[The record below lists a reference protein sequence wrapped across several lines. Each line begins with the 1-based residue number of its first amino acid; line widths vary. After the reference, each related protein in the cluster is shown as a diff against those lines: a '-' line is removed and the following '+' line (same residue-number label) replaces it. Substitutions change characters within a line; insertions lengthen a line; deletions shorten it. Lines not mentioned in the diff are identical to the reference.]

1 VTIGVLPDEI
11 LLKIFDFC
19 RVAAVNEA
27 HVAVWLRVPVWS
39 KIWHNL
45 VHVCQRWR
53 YVVFS
58 SPLRLGLRI
67 YCTDDTVTSLR
78 EELDVWPP
86 FPIEILSSNL
96 GDNSIAAFEH
106 NDRICEI
113 TLYFHPPYSE
123 CATLATALQKP
134 FPALTSFQLS
144 THWNENLPVLPTTF
158 LGGFAPRLQL
168 LALSG
173 VPFPTLPQLLSSCN
187 DLSELKLRDIPDI
200 GYIPPESMAIA
211 LSTLPRLTYLCI
223 EFEKTGAIRLGH
235 PPPTSLTRAIL
246 PALTE
251 FKFRGVSG
259 YLEDLLARIDAPQL
273 KDLAIMFKQRPIDI
287 RLGQVVS
294 HSQTFGPF
302 RRVDVAFM
310 PYGVNIRLWVE
321 ERPQRDS
328 LNLKPFKLEI
338 IEAAPTRQVSFTAQ
352 ICTQFSSLLSSVT
365 RLNIGSDKSFLAFG
379 DSGFERLMDNTE
391 WLVLVRPFTAV
402 RTLHMYGK
410 VQLFMVSALRGHAGE
425 SVGAVLPKLHNLY
438 APKFYCDFRDVP
450 VEQAIERFIT
460 ARQHS
465 GRPVTV
471 HQPEYYVAISVS

>member
-1 VTIGVLPDEI
+1 
-11 LLKIFDFC
+11 
-19 RVAAVNEA
+19 
-27 HVAVWLRVPVWS
+27 
-39 KIWHNL
+39 
-45 VHVCQRWR
+45 
-53 YVVFS
+53 
-58 SPLRLGLRI
+58 
-67 YCTDDTVTSLR
+67 
-78 EELDVWPP
+78 
-86 FPIEILSSNL
+86 
-96 GDNSIAAFEH
+96 
-106 NDRICEI
+106 
-113 TLYFHPPYSE
+113 
-123 CATLATALQKP
+123 
-134 FPALTSFQLS
+134 
-144 THWNENLPVLPTTF
+144 
-158 LGGFAPRLQL
+158 
-168 LALSG
+168 
-173 VPFPTLPQLLSSCN
+173 
-187 DLSELKLRDIPDI
+187 
-200 GYIPPESMAIA
+200 MAIA

-273 KDLAIMFKQRPIDI
+273 KDLAMVFKQRPIDI

-302 RRVDVAFM
+302 RRVDLAFM

-338 IEAAPTRQVSFTAQ
+338 IEAAPTRQVSFMAQ

-402 RTLHMYGK
+402 RTLHLYGK

-425 SVGAVLPKLHNLY
+425 SVGAVLP
-438 APKFYCDFRDVP
+438 
-450 VEQAIERFIT
+450 
-460 ARQHS
+460 
-465 GRPVTV
+465 
-471 HQPEYYVAISVS
+471 